1 MMADQGTILV
11 PTLTVF
17 IFHREMG
24 TPAAQIEAQDF
35 RHHHVE
41 SAQKAMAA
49 GVRVAAATDAGG
61 WVHGNN
67 AQELQCLVE
76 AGMTPM
82 EALIAAT
89 GWAAECRGL
98 AREIGTVQRGKI
110 ADLVVVDGDPLK
122 DIAVLQDIS
131 RI

>member
-1 MMADQGTILV
+1 
-11 PTLTVF
+11 
-17 IFHREMG
+17 MG

-67 AQELQCLVE
+67 AQDVKGGEKLYQQGGAKLCH
-76 AGMTPM
+76 
-82 EALIAAT
+82 
-89 GWAAECRGL
+89 
-98 AREIGTVQRGKI
+98 
-110 ADLVVVDGDPLK
+110 
-122 DIAVLQDIS
+122 
-131 RI
+131 